1 VAHSFAIIIS
11 ATSRLIDG
19 MGVAAAI
26 VLSLLGTVLN
36 HYLPRLQM
44 SAEERAK
51 DRKITNA
58 EAHRRILFWR
68 CCGVTVAL
76 LGVLALV
83 LVMFDLMRD

>member
-1 VAHSFAIIIS
+1 
-11 ATSRLIDG
+11 

-26 VLSLLGTVLN
+26 VLTLLGTALN

-51 DRKITNA
+51 DGELTNA
-58 EAHRRILFWR
+58 EARRRILFYR
-68 CCGVTVAL
+68 RCGVTVTL

>member
-1 VAHSFAIIIS
+1 
-11 ATSRLIDG
+11 

-26 VLSLLGTVLN
+26 VLTLLGTVLN

-58 EAHRRILFWR
+58 EAHRRILFCRW
-68 CCGVTVAL
+68 CGVTVTL

-83 LVMFDLMRD
+83 LVLFDLMRD